1 VAGYEVDDA
10 ILLPVR
16 RDRGIGIVGCGGIV
30 NYAHLP
36 AYQASGFRVVAC
48 HDRDL
53 TAAERTVA
61 AHGIPRVAVT
71 LDDLLADDEVEI
83 VDIAVTPEAQVAIAE
98 RAAEAGK
105 HLLCQKPL
113 APGYPEAARLVA
125 AARDAG
131 VKLAVNQQM
140 RWDAGI
146 RVARQLIAHGALGQ
160 PADARIEVNVRT
172 PWHLWPWM
180 AQSPRLEVMYH
191 SIHYHDSLRFLFGEP
206 QRVTAVHGR
215 FPGQPETG
223 ETRTTTVLEYEN
235 GLITLVDVN
244 HHNWSDDAHA
254 RFRFLGSDGII
265 TGTIGLLYDYPHG
278 RVDTLSYQAN
288 EEPRVWHDAPLRT
301 RWIPDAFAGP
311 MASLMEAI
319 ESGGEPETSG
329 EDNLGTLRVVHAA
342 YRSAAEGRGIVP
354 AEIPSALDEG
364 SRHG

>member
-1 VAGYEVDDA
+1 MTLVAGYEVDDA
-10 ILLPVR
+10 IPLPVR

-48 HDRDL
+48 HDRDM
-53 TAAERTVA
+53 TAAERTAA
-61 AHGIPRVAVT
+61 AHGIPRIAAT
-71 LDDLLADDEVEI
+71 LGDLLADDEVEI
-83 VDIAVTPEAQVAIAE
+83 VDVAVTPEAQVAIAE
-98 RAAEAGK
+98 RAATAGK

-113 APGYPEAARLVA
+113 APDYPAAARLVA
-125 AARDAG
+125 TARDAG

-146 RVARQLIAHGALGQ
+146 RVAHQLIAQGALGQ
-160 PADARIEVNVRT
+160 PADARIEVSVRT

-206 QRVTAVHGR
+206 TRVTAVHGR

-223 ETRTTTVLEYEN
+223 ETRTATVLEYEN
-235 GLITLVDVN
+235 GLVTLVDVN
-244 HHNWSDDAHA
+244 HHNWSDDAYA
-254 RFRFLGSDGII
+254 RFRFLGSGGII

-288 EEPRVWHDAPLRT
+288 AEPRAWHDAPLQT

-329 EDNLGTLRVVHAA
+329 EDNLGTLRIVHAA
-342 YRSAAEGRGIVP
+342 YRSAAEGRGIAP
-354 AEIPSALDEG
+354 AEVTPALDEG
-364 SRHG
+364 

>member
-1 VAGYEVDDA
+1 
-10 ILLPVR
+10 
-16 RDRGIGIVGCGGIV
+16 
-30 NYAHLP
+30 
-36 AYQASGFRVVAC
+36 
-48 HDRDL
+48 
-53 TAAERTVA
+53 VA

-113 APGYPEAARLVA
+113 APGYPAAARLVA

-146 RVARQLIAHGALGQ
+146 RVAHQLIAQGALGQ

-223 ETRTTTVLEYEN
+223 ETRTTTVLEYES

-278 RVDTLSYQAN
+278 RLDTLSYQAN